1 MTQGTLWTKDFIII
15 ALVNLFLSMNF
26 YLTMIVVSQFAIQ
39 QFEATPGQAGA
50 AVGMFMIGLLVARF
64 FTGILLG
71 RVGQSAV
78 LYTGVGLSILASA
91 LYFAAG
97 SLPLLLAIRFFHG
110 ATFGIAST
118 AAATIVANIIPK
130 NRIGEGIG
138 YFGLSMTIASAIG
151 PFLGLMLGRSGNYAL
166 IFWAGIAVSGI
177 AVLVSLFMDR
187 SKLRAAPDV
196 GSARKGLSVSSFI
209 EPGVLPI
216 SLPVLVLAFCH
227 SSVIGFLGMYAQEIN
242 LTTAASF
249 FFIVF
254 SAVLFVSRP
263 PVGRLFDKKGENV
276 IMYAAIAIHALGL
289 LVLSQAQHGAVL
301 LLAAALIALGFGS
314 LLSTGQSVA
323 VKATERSRMGLATST
338 FFMLSDI
345 GFGLGPF
352 VFGMLIPHT
361 GFRGMYLGAS
371 AVVLACTL
379 LYYVLHGRHAARRS
393 AALVPHRLAT
403 TPSPER

>member
-1 MTQGTLWTKDFIII
+1 MTQGKLWTKDFILI

-26 YLTMIVVSQFAIQ
+26 YLTMIVVSQFAIARFQ
-39 QFEATPGQAGA
+39 ATPGQAGA
-50 AVGMFMIGLLVARF
+50 ATGMFVIGLLVARF
-64 FTGILLG
+64 FTGNLLG
-71 RVGQSAV
+71 RLGLATV
-78 LYTGVGLSILASA
+78 LYTGVGLSVLASA

-97 SLPLLLAIRFFHG
+97 SLPSLLAIRFFHG

-138 YFGLSMTIASAIG
+138 YFGLSMTVASAIG
-151 PFLGLMLGRSGNYAL
+151 PFLGMVLGRSGNYPL
-166 IFWAGIAVSGI
+166 IFWAGIAVSVV

-187 SKLRAAPDV
+187 SKLSPAQDS
-196 GSARKGLSVSSFI
+196 GSANKRFSVSSFI
-209 EPGVLPI
+209 EPKVLPI
-216 SLPVLVLAFCH
+216 SLAITVLAFCQ
-227 SSVIGFLGMYAQEIN
+227 SSVITFLGLYAQELN

-254 SAVLFVSRP
+254 SAVLFISRP
-263 PVGRLFDKKGENV
+263 AVGKFYDRKGENL

-289 LVLSQAQHGAVL
+289 LVMSQAQNGAVL
-301 LLAAALIALGFGS
+301 LLSAALIALGFGS

-323 VKATERSRMGLATST
+323 VKSTERSRMGLATST

-371 AVVLACTL
+371 AVVLASTL
-379 LYYVLHGRHAARRS
+379 LYYFLHGRHAAARRTEVAPQ
-393 AALVPHRLAT
+393 AA
-403 TPSPER
+403 

>member
-1 MTQGTLWTKDFIII
+1 
-15 ALVNLFLSMNF
+15 
-26 YLTMIVVSQFAIQ
+26 MIVISQFAITRFQ
-39 QFEATPGQAGA
+39 ATPGQAGA
-50 AVGMFMIGLLVARF
+50 ATGMFVIGLLVARF
-64 FTGILLG
+64 FTGNLLG
-71 RVGQSAV
+71 RLGLGKV
-78 LYTGVGLSILASA
+78 LYTGVGLSVLASA

-97 SLPLLLAIRFFHG
+97 SLPLLLGVRFFHG
-110 ATFGIAST
+110 ATFGIVST

-130 NRIGEGIG
+130 HRIGEGIG
-138 YFGLSMTIASAIG
+138 YFGLSMTVASAIG
-151 PFLGLMLGRSGNYAL
+151 PFLGMMLSRHGNYAM
-166 IFWAGIAVSGI
+166 IFWAGIAASGI

-187 SKLRAAPDV
+187 SKLSPAQEAGAV
-196 GSARKGLSVSSFI
+196 GKGFSLSSFI
-209 EPGVLPI
+209 EPAVLPI
-216 SLPVLVLAFCH
+216 SLAVMVLAFCQ
-227 SSVIGFLGMYAQEIN
+227 SSVIGFLGLYAHEIN

-254 SAVLFVSRP
+254 SAVLFISRP

-289 LVLSQAQHGAVL
+289 LVMSQAQHGAVL

-323 VKATERSRMGLATST
+323 VKSTERSRMGLATST

-379 LYYVLHGRHAARRS
+379 LYYFLHGRHAAARRTEVAEFS
-393 AALVPHRLAT
+393 STSGIAH
-403 TPSPER
+403 SNS